1 MCVVRFNVFPWW
13 KLKYLSH
20 IVWLPFGYSKLINKC
35 TRMRENQNKHENVI
49 PIWDEQIKKPNFK
62 VKLNEIGLYFILG
75 INLTYV

>member
-1 MCVVRFNVFPWW
+1 
-13 KLKYLSH
+13 
-20 IVWLPFGYSKLINKC
+20 
-35 TRMRENQNKHENVI
+35 MRENQNKHENVI